1 MVVASWDLA
10 AGGRHGARAVATS
23 FHPYQQVGDR
33 VLAGNDVR
41 F

>member
-1 MVVASWDLA
+1 MVVATWDLA
-10 AGGRHGARAVATS
+10 AGGRHGARAEATGL
-23 FHPYQQVGDR
+23 HPYQQ